1 MPDDADI
8 LRESYEALNRGDIPG
23 TVAVLDEDAEWHEHS
38 ELPEA
43 DSYRGRDSIRS
54 FLERFLESWDEFRQE
69 IEDLLVDDGKVLVLL
84 HMVGQGKG
92 SGIPVEARYA
102 HLWTMRDGRG
112 VRIDTYTDRDE
123 ALKALHATHAG

>member
-1 MPDDADI
+1 MVDNAEI
-8 LRESYEALNRGDIPG
+8 LRESYEALNRGDIPS

-43 DSYRGRDSIRS
+43 DSYRGREPIRS
-54 FLERFLESWDEFRQE
+54 FLEAFLESWDEFRQE
-69 IEDLLVDDGKVLVLL
+69 IEDLLVEDGKVLVLL

-92 SGIPVEARYA
+92 SGIRVEARYA

-123 ALKALHATHAG
+123 ALKALRATHAG